1 MDSFEF
7 NKIAGAILGTA
18 LGVMALSIISE
29 AIFSEGEPAKPGYE
43 IAVAETPAAG
53 APAAPSTEEPI
64 AVRLAKADVAAGQK
78 AAAICSSCHTLGKGE
93 PAKVG
98 PNLYGV
104 VGGPA
109 AHMEGFSYSKAME
122 AKRAAGMTWTFE
134 NLDQF
139 LTAPQAFVPGTAMG
153 FGGFGKQAQT
163 RANVIAY
170 LRTLSD
176 NPVPLPAP
184 DAGAAAPAD
193 TGGAAAPAAGGSAPA
208 AGAAPAAPAEGT
220 APAAPATGS
229 APASPPAAPP
239 AAGATPPADATTPPA
254 NPPAAQ

>member
-29 AIFSEGEPAKPGYE
+29 AVFSEGEPAKPGFE

-53 APAAPSTEEPI
+53 APAAPSNEEPI
-64 AVRLAKADVAAGQK
+64 EVRLAKADVAAGQK

-98 PNLYGV
+98 PNLYGI
-104 VGGPA
+104 VGDPA
-109 AHMEGFSYSKAME
+109 AHMEGFAYSKAMQQ
-122 AKRAAGMTWTFE
+122 KRADGLKWDFA
-134 NLDQF
+134 NLDHF

-176 NPVPLPAP
+176 NPVPLPAA
-184 DAGAAAPAD
+184 DSGAGAPAA
-193 TGGAAAPAAGGSAPA
+193 GGAAAPAPAPAAGAAASAPA
-208 AGAAPAAPAEGT
+208 AGAAPAPDAGA
-220 APAAPATGS
+220 APAAP
-229 APASPPAAPP
+229 PAAP
-239 AAGATPPADATTPPA
+239 AAGATPPADGTTPPA
-254 NPPAAQ
+254 TPPAQQ

>member
-7 NKIAGAILGTA
+7 NKIAGAVLGTA

-29 AIFSEGEPAKPGYE
+29 AIFSESEPAKPGFE
-43 IAVAETPAAG
+43 IAVAATPAAG
-53 APAAPSTEEPI
+53 APAAAAPTEEPI

-78 AAAICSSCHTLGKGE
+78 SASICTSCHTLGKGE
-93 PAKVG
+93 PAKIG

-109 AHMEGFSYSKAME
+109 AHMQGFNYSKAMQD
-122 AKRAAGMTWTFE
+122 KRAAGLTWTFA
-134 NLDQF
+134 NLDTF
-139 LTAPQAFVPGTAMG
+139 LTAPQKFVPGTAMG
-153 FGGFGKQAQT
+153 FAGFGTQAQT

-184 DAGAAAPAD
+184 DAPAP
-193 TGGAAAPAAGGSAPA
+193 APA
-208 AGAAPAAPAEGT
+208 AGAAAAGAAAGTATTPPASATTTATPPAAT
-220 APAAPATGS
+220 TTT
-229 APASPPAAPP
+229 AAPP
-239 AAGATPPADATTPPA
+239 AATTTT
-254 NPPAAQ
+254 AQ

>member
-7 NKIAGAILGTA
+7 NKIAGAVLGTA

-29 AIFSEGEPAKPGYE
+29 AVFSESEPAKPGFE

-53 APAAPSTEEPI
+53 QTAAAAPTETPI

-78 AAAICSSCHTLGKGE
+78 SATICTSCHTLGKGE
-93 PAKVG
+93 PAKIG

-109 AHMEGFSYSKAME
+109 AHMQGFGYSKAMQD
-122 AKRAAGMTWTFE
+122 KRAAGLTWTFA
-134 NLDQF
+134 NLDTF
-139 LTAPQAFVPGTAMG
+139 LTAPQKFVPGTAMG
-153 FGGFGKQAQT
+153 FAGFGAQAQT

-184 DAGAAAPAD
+184 DAAAAAPAS
-193 TGGAAAPAAGGSAPA
+193 GAAAAAPAA
-208 AGAAPAAPAEGT
+208 AGAAATTT
-220 APAAPATGS
+220 A
-229 APASPPAAPP
+229 
-239 AAGATPPADATTPPA
+239 ATPPAAATTTTATPPA
-254 NPPAAQ
+254 AATTTATPPAAATTTAQ

>member
-29 AIFSEGEPAKPGYE
+29 AIFSEGEPAKPGFE

-109 AHMEGFSYSKAME
+109 AHMAGFGYSKAMQ
-122 AKRAAGMTWTFE
+122 AKHDAGMTWTFD

-139 LTAPQAFVPGTAMG
+139 LTAPQSFVPGTAMG

-176 NPVPLPAP
+176 NPVPLPP
-184 DAGAAAPAD
+184 VDAG
-193 TGGAAAPAAGGSAPA
+193 TAAPAAGT
-208 AGAAPAAPAEGT
+208 APAAPASGT
-220 APAAPATGS
+220 APAAPATGT
-229 APASPPAAPP
+229 APAAPATGTAP
-239 AAGATPPADATTPPA
+239 AAPAASGTTTPPADATTPPA
-254 NPPAAQ
+254 TPPAAQ